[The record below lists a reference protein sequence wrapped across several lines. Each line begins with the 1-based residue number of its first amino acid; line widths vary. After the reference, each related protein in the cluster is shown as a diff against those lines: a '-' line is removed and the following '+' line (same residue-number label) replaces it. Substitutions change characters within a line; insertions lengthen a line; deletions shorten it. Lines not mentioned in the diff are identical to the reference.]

1 VKNTERLLGIALA
14 VLALEGCRG
23 PQQHASLPSPQ
34 PSTSA
39 HPSSGGVGHAN
50 TGHGARLGG
59 YAAGAAAGAMAA
71 NRNRNAS
78 STRVLGRGGSANR
91 STGWS
96 GFGGGGFSGGWHGF
110 GGGFGHSGWF
120 GGG

>member
-1 VKNTERLLGIALA
+1 MKNTERLIGIALA

-23 PQQHASLPSPQ
+23 PQQQARLPGPQ

-39 HPSSGGVGHAN
+39 HPSSGGSGHAS
-50 TGHGARLGG
+50 TGHGSRLSG

-71 NRNRNAS
+71 DRNRNAGT
-78 STRVLGRGGSANR
+78 TRSLGRGGSASR
-91 STGWS
+91 GGWS

-110 GGGFGHSGWF
+110 GGGFGHSGGF
-120 GGG
+120 GG